1 MTSRRGFTLIELLV
15 VIAIIAILASILF
28 PVFARAREKARQ
40 ASCQSNEK
48 QMALAIIM
56 YSSDNDETYPFAIT
70 AGASP
75 STWRMA
81 ALPYIRNKQLF
92 QCPSFR
98 PTGAM
103 FDGTVVADSAQ
114 QAGYG
119 MNNVHNND
127 SPSGAA
133 EAAIVS
139 TANTVMLTE
148 IDNNYVTDTGQAAG
162 YTRADITSSAAGVR
176 HNGGCNY
183 AFCDGHVKWL
193 TPSKVVCP
201 AAANHPGSCPWSRS
215 SQ

>member
-40 ASCQSNEK
+40 ASCQSNQK

-56 YSSDNDETYPFAIT
+56 YSSDNDETYPFALT
-70 AGASP
+70 ANNT
-75 STWRMA
+75 TWRNA
-81 ALPYIRNKQLF
+81 ALPYIRNRQIF
-92 QCPSFR
+92 QCPSYR
-98 PTGAM
+98 PAGTM
-103 FDGTVVADSAQ
+103 FDGSVIADNAQ
-114 QAGYG
+114 LGGYG
-119 MNNVHNND
+119 MNDVHNGD
-127 SPSGAA
+127 SPSAAA

-139 TANTVMLTE
+139 TASTVLLTE
-148 IDNNYVTDTGQAAG
+148 IDGSYVTAQTQAAG
-162 YTRADITSSAAGVR
+162 YTRADITGSAAGVR

-193 TPSKVVCP
+193 VPSKMVCP
-201 AAANHPGSCPWSRS
+201 AAASHPGSCPWSRS

>member
-56 YSSDNDETYPFAIT
+56 YSSDNDETYPFAVN
-70 AGASP
+70 AAN

-81 ALPYIRNKQLF
+81 ALPYIRNRQIF
-92 QCPSFR
+92 QCPSYR
-98 PTGAM
+98 PATM
-103 FDGTVVADSAQ
+103 FDGNVLVDSAQ
-114 QAGYG
+114 NGGYG
-119 MNNVHNND
+119 MNDVHAND

-133 EAAIVS
+133 EGAVQA
-139 TANTVMLTE
+139 TACTILITE
-148 IDNNYVTDTGQAAG
+148 MDGPAVTAQSQAAG
-162 YTRADITSSAAGVR
+162 YKRADITGSLAGVR
-176 HNGGCNY
+176 HNDGCNY

-193 TPSKVVCP
+193 KPSALTCP
-201 AAANHPGSCPWSRS
+201 AGANHPGSCPWSRS